1 MERRTGADRVTT
13 WSLWTAAAVP
23 ILYFGTQAVAA
34 PLYPGYDFLHQAA
47 SELGSDRA
55 RYPGVFN
62 AGVLI
67 VGASC
72 LVAAVGYFRGLTRA
86 GANQYLSAAVAGA
99 LISTGLAS
107 LWAGSFHLPDP
118 RHNPGALGAG
128 MFLFTPLLLAAI
140 WRVEGSDALKYLLI
154 ASLLAVALL
163 APFMSGAV
171 GPAPMGLLQRLF
183 AATTFLPIAFGAAFL
198 LRRPGGR

>member
-1 MERRTGADRVTT
+1 VKKPAGPDRLTFCA
-13 WSLWTAAAVP
+13 LWAAAALP

-34 PLYPGYDFLHQAA
+34 PLYPGYDVLHQAA

-55 RYPGVFN
+55 RYPEIFN
-62 AGVLI
+62 AGVLL

-72 LVAAVGYFRGLTRA
+72 LLAALGYFRGLSRA
-86 GANQYLSAAVAGA
+86 GANPFLSAAVAGA

-128 MFLFTPLLLAAI
+128 MFLFTPFLLAAI
-140 WRVEGSDALKYLLI
+140 WRVEGSNSLKYLLI

-163 APFMSGAV
+163 APFMSGAM

-198 LRRPGGR
+198 LRRPAGR

>member
-1 MERRTGADRVTT
+1 MERRTGPDPLTA
-13 WSLWTAAAVP
+13 WSLRVAAAVP
-23 ILYFGTQAVAA
+23 IFYFGTQAVAA
-34 PLYPGYDFLHQAA
+34 SLYPGYDFLHQAA

-55 RYPGVFN
+55 RYPDVFN
-62 AGVLI
+62 AGVLT
-67 VGASC
+67 VGTSC
-72 LVAAVGYFRGLTRA
+72 LVAAAGYLRGLTRA
-86 GANQYLSAAVAGA
+86 GANRLLAAAVAAA

-107 LWAGSFHLPDP
+107 LWAGYFHLPDP

-140 WRVEGSDALKYLLI
+140 WRIAKSGTLKHLLI

-163 APFMSGAV
+163 APFMSGAI

-183 AATTFLPIAFGAAFL
+183 AATTFLPVAFGAAFL
-198 LRRPGGR
+198 LRRPLGP